1 MPFWS
6 LSVTASRKHYKT
18 LKHFWEFGKILVISP
33 LPLIRHTLIYTIHTI
48 LEKKNH
54 IWLMSK
60 MIEKMQQK
68 MTRVDLVLLLYLA
81 FSILHAYKLFL
92 EIFLHLDRLVNFSTQ
107 WIVMIGICKF
117 ELHFTRST
125 FVYTLEAEY

>member
-1 MPFWS
+1 
-6 LSVTASRKHYKT
+6 
-18 LKHFWEFGKILVISP
+18 
-33 LPLIRHTLIYTIHTI
+33 
-48 LEKKNH
+48 
-54 IWLMSK
+54 MSK

>member
-1 MPFWS
+1 
-6 LSVTASRKHYKT
+6 
-18 LKHFWEFGKILVISP
+18 
-33 LPLIRHTLIYTIHTI
+33 
-48 LEKKNH
+48 
-54 IWLMSK
+54 MSK

-81 FSILHAYKLFL
+81 FSILHKMFL